1 MECAGGAVAAK
12 SDRELG
18 AQEKPVEKQQISLR
32 ARAFAGGLRH
42 LFVLCVLLN
51 LITPATAQQSSQEA
65 ENKQKESAPKEKK
78 ESAEEKLKRLPEE
91 WQTMHRKLTRLPIEW
106 LIGPYIPVQGKLE
119 PLTNEQRVE
128 VYLRHTFLTAGSYL
142 ARGFSAGIDQA
153 RSEPYQWGGGMPGY
167 GKRYVA
173 RYGAFV
179 IQNSLA
185 SVGDAAVGLEPRYD
199 FCRCQGFWPRTRH
212 AISRNFVAYNRSETK
227 LRPQVPL
234 YAGAFTAGILYG
246 SWLPGKHNM
255 WRSGAI
261 SAASQAGIGSGYN
274 FVSEFALDILH
285 KFGNK
290 K

>member
-1 MECAGGAVAAK
+1 MQKRQTLSRACAFVGW
-12 SDRELG
+12 
-18 AQEKPVEKQQISLR
+18 P
-32 ARAFAGGLRH
+32 RH
-42 LFVLCVLLN
+42 LFVLCVLLS
-51 LITPATAQQSSQEA
+51 LIAPIVAQQTSQEA
-65 ENKQKESAPKEKK
+65 ESQQQENAPKEKK
-78 ESAEEKLKRLPEE
+78 ESAEEKLKRLPAE
-91 WQTMHRKLTRLPIEW
+91 WQTMPGKLTRLPIEW
-106 LIGPYIPVQGKLE
+106 LIGPYIPVQGKLQ

-128 VYLRHTFLTAGSYL
+128 VYFRHTFLTFGSYL
-142 ARGFSAGIDQA
+142 ARAFSAGIDQA
-153 RSEPYQWGGGMPGY
+153 RSEPYQWGGGMSGY
-167 GKRYVA
+167 GKRYIA
-173 RYGAFV
+173 RYGEFV

-185 SVGDAAVGLEPRYD
+185 SAGDAVVGFEPRYD

-246 SWLPGKHNM
+246 AWLPGHHNM